1 MRMREEYFSK
11 LQAQSPKLLLVI
23 LLILSNTHVI
33 ATTQAETVSTV
44 DIDGDGLSD
53 KTEDPN
59 GNGVFDPGET
69 DWRNADTDRGGE
81 ADGSEIAGGRSPL
94 VQFDDMTYDR
104 DGDGYTN
111 GQEFFLGTD
120 PTRPDTDGDGINDRL
135 DPFPLEKAFTK
146 DADGDRIA
154 DEWEVTNRLSPTNKE
169 DAALD
174 TDGDGLTNLQEF
186 TENTNPNVT
195 DTDRDGVEDADE
207 LAEGTDPEESACLAF
222 GEQSV
227 TFPDMEGHWAAADVR
242 TLSQTLVMPSMQPI
256 VKGYKNTDGTAS
268 FLPNRLISRF
278 ELLKIAL
285 FSSCVNMRQA
295 WENDAPV
302 TFNDVPRTSRPR
314 ESEDHAFIRRIIYTA
329 AAIGVV
335 RGYNDGAFR
344 PDQPVTRAEALKI
357 LLLASRLEQAEEEV
371 SLPFPDVAPDAW
383 YTSYVSQAFSFD
395 IIRGYDDGTFRPDDP
410 ITRAEAA
417 KIVHNIIISNP
428 NVNGYVIP
436 HE

>member
-1 MRMREEYFSK
+1 MSAQKNQDSK
-11 LQAQSPKLLLVI
+11 LKAHVSKLFVLCFLL
-23 LLILSNTHVI
+23 S
-33 ATTQAETVSTV
+33 TTAHAETVSTV

-53 KTEDPN
+53 ITEDPN
-59 GNGVFDPGET
+59 RNGVFDPGET

-81 ADGSEIAGGRSPL
+81 ADGSEVTGGRSPL

-120 PTRPDTDGDGINDRL
+120 PTRPDTDGDGISDRL

-146 DADGDRIA
+146 DADKDNIA
-154 DEWEVTNRLSPTNKE
+154 DEWEERYRLSPTTSN
-169 DAALD
+169 DASLD

-195 DTDRDGVEDADE
+195 DTDRDGVEDAE
-207 LAEGTDPEESACLAF
+207 EIAEGTDPEESACLAF

-227 TFPDMEGHWAAADVR
+227 TFQDTEGHWAMEDVQV
-242 TLSQTLVMPSMQPI
+242 LSQTLITPAMEPI
-256 VKGYKNTDGTAS
+256 VKGYRNPDGSAS

-285 FSSCVNMRQA
+285 FSSCVNMRSPAEQ
-295 WENDAPV
+295 DAPV

-314 ESEDHAFIRRIIYTA
+314 ESQDHALQRRVIYTA
-329 AAIGVV
+329 AAIGIV
-335 RGYNDGAFR
+335 RGYDDGSFR

-357 LLLASRLEQAEEEV
+357 LLLASRLEQPPEV
-371 SLPFPDVAPDAW
+371 VTLPFPDVTSDAW
-383 YTSYVSQAFSFD
+383 YALYVGQAYYFD
-395 IIRGYDDGTFRPDDP
+395 IIRGYDDGTFRPDFP

-417 KIVHNIIISNP
+417 KVVHHIIISNP